1 MEDAQ
6 LARYPALAEEAA
18 RMLLTN
24 RALATALIQLHSN
37 HGRYA
42 ELCRFLDD
50 KVAAMVDEAVRFQLN
65 EPSGDESEDDGIP
78 AWSGDPAV
86 CAGTTQKGK
95 ACTRPGTLD
104 HDGKPF
110 CSQHYPYPASYHEER
125 ERHSRAW
132 SEYFEHRRG
141 ALDRYQ
147 RLEQMLSGLSGMNR
161 DLSGAL
167 RALGIPEP
175 AQPDGNPPPPATRT
189 MHVDGLRFEFTPA
202 AGRPNEEYVRRP
214 LGRDF
219 GLIQQVPGRG
229 WVAYV
234 FDPNTPGFHTS
245 LSQFI
250 SSNEEEVV
258 RYAYLIDTFYRIRR
272 RRELG
277 WFGDA
282 VAELAKVSGVLTTP
296 QPLIV
301 LCGIDEPGSGW
312 RVFRFCR
319 REWQCAYSG
328 DSEAEA
334 RWNYDIREED
344 RSPARLLVDPAHQ
357 VIDSQAD
364 SRSLW

>member
-18 RMLLTN
+18 RILLTN

-42 ELCRFLDD
+42 DLCRFLDER
-50 KVAAMVDEAVRFQLN
+50 VAAMVEEAVRFELH
-65 EPSGDESEDDGIP
+65 EPSSDESEDDGITTWSAEP
-78 AWSGDPAV
+78 AT
-86 CAGTTQKGK
+86 CAGVTQKGK

-104 HDGKPF
+104 HNGKPF
-110 CSQHYPYPASYHEER
+110 CSRHYPYPASYHEER

-132 SEYFEHRRG
+132 LEYFEHRRA

-147 RLEQMLSGLSGMNR
+147 RLEQILSGLSGMNR
-161 DLSGAL
+161 DLSGTL

-175 AQPDGNPPPPATRT
+175 AQPDGNPPAPATRT
-189 MHVDGLRFEFTPA
+189 MHLDGLRFEFTPA
-202 AGRPNEEYVRRP
+202 AGRQNEEYVRRP

-234 FDPNTPGFHTS
+234 FDPNTPGFHAS

-250 SSNEEEVV
+250 SSNQEDVV

-282 VAELAKVSGVLTTP
+282 VAELAGVSGVLTTP

-301 LCGIDEPGSGW
+301 LCGINEPGSGW

-334 RWNYDIREED
+334 RWNYDIQEDD
-344 RSPARLLVDPAHQ
+344 RSPARILVDPAHQ